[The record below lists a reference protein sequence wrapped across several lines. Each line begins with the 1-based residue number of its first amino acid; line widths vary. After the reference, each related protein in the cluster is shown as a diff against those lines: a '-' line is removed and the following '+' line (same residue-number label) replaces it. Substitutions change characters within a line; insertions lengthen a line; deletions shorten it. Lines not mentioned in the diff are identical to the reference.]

1 MNKKMKRDIGTVL
14 VSLAGLYIILDFT
27 VFKNPNYTL
36 SAIVALL
43 AIVGFVL
50 VQKNKKTTE
59 QNVKAKPNKITE
71 FSKKNAKKNN
81 GIEKQTSNFNEIEK
95 HNGIL
100 ASFRKS
106 NGTNKSEYPI
116 STQNLYNGIY

>member
-59 QNVKAKPNKITE
+59 
-71 FSKKNAKKNN
+71 
-81 GIEKQTSNFNEIEK
+81 
-95 HNGIL
+95 
-100 ASFRKS
+100 
-106 NGTNKSEYPI
+106 
-116 STQNLYNGIY
+116 